1 MQPSSHATQGLA
13 SVPTPRGDYF
23 LLALRWLIFGGVS
36 VITLSSGRSAYEG
49 AVDAGTIV
57 SPWLATLIIA
67 AYYIPV
73 SFFVWRHRPLVT
85 GRMGGLL
92 LADGVLATI
101 ITVLTGGGG
110 SLFSLLFVIPIV
122 EAGLAYRWRAA
133 LALIATIGLC
143 SLLASLPLSGGNA
156 GAAAVT
162 TVKFLFTLLLGLLV
176 TVFSEQVRQEYTVR
190 QAALLATVRMAVL
203 NEISLRLG
211 ESQLEPERILTTTL
225 ESTHVLPDIA
235 FSLVMLSDPV
245 NQHWYVAASTTERHP
260 VGQRVPKIE
269 EGFTPYFGPA
279 GSGPARPQPALY
291 LAGGGATRPLPQ
303 FVVDDGIIQL
313 VGVPLILPT
322 GAVMGAIAL
331 GRQTDRPLS
340 DDEQLFLRSLALEAG
355 LALRNAQLYSREQ
368 DQVERLRRF
377 EALRATFFSA
387 TAHELKTPLTVLKT
401 LAPTLTPL
409 PHLPSQTQNE
419 ISQTF
424 AQNLERLELLVTDML
439 ESVRLEAG
447 TVALHPRSLDLAGRT
462 RRVLERLTPLLERKQ
477 QKFEFHAPAHLPLV
491 YADGKRVE
499 QILSNLIDNAAKF
512 APPASVIE
520 VSLSQ
525 HCPSDGPGLV
535 QAAVADAGPGV
546 PPRERE
552 LIFDRFYSTAD
563 RALAGVG
570 LGLFIC
576 RELVRLHGGR
586 IWVEDRPGGGSRF
599 CFTLPLTAEEIDDEE
614 SQPQNSNH

>member
-1 MQPSSHATQGLA
+1 MQASSHVTHGLA
-13 SVPTPRGDYF
+13 PVPSPRGDYF

-101 ITVLTGGGG
+101 ITALTGGGG

-122 EAGLAYRWRAA
+122 EAGLAYRWRVA

-143 SLLASLPLSGGNA
+143 SLLASLPLSSGNA

-162 TVKFLFTLLLGLLV
+162 AVKFLFTLLLGLLV
-176 TVFSEQVRQEYTVR
+176 AVFSEQVRQEYTVR

-235 FSLVMLSDPV
+235 FSLVALSHPDG
-245 NQHWYVAASTTERHP
+245 HDWYVAASTTAQHP
-260 VGQRVPKIE
+260 VGQRVPEINE
-269 EGFTPYFGPA
+269 EGFTPYFWPA
-279 GSGPARPQPALY
+279 GSGPTRPQPALY
-291 LAGGGATRPLPQ
+291 LAGGGATRPLPE
-303 FVVDDGIIQL
+303 FVVDDEISQL
-313 VGVPLILPT
+313 IGVPLVLPT

-355 LALRNAQLYSREQ
+355 LALRNAQLYAREQ

-409 PHLPSQTQNE
+409 PHLPSQTQTE

-424 AQNLERLELLVTDML
+424 TQNLERLELLVADML

-447 TVALHPRSLDLAGRT
+447 AVALRPRSLDLAGRT
-462 RRVLERLTPLLERKQ
+462 RRILERLTPLLERKQ
-477 QKFEFHAPAHLPLV
+477 QHFELQTPAHLPPV

-535 QAAVADAGPGV
+535 QVAVADAGPGV
-546 PPRERE
+546 PLQERE

-563 RALAGVG
+563 KALAGVG

-599 CFTLPLTAEEIDDEE
+599 CFTLPLTTEE
-614 SQPQNSNH
+614 SSQA